1 MTGAGRGD
9 ANRGDETSAP
19 VKDGV
24 GEAGVHAGS
33 FRATCL
39 ACRSQQRERVAL
51 ERGSTGSG
59 LGRVGLRSEGM
70 GKTAVFGD
78 NYRKRKR
85 RIGSVFLNI

>member
-1 MTGAGRGD
+1 MTRAGRGD

-39 ACRSQQRERVAL
+39 ACRSQQRERVAF
-51 ERGSTGSG
+51 ERGLVGSG
-59 LGRVGLRSEGM
+59 LGCLSCERNGN
-70 GKTAVFGD
+70 GKCGI
-78 NYRKRKR
+78 R
-85 RIGSVFLNI
+85 RE